1 MRYSNVC
8 DVFRLMVLNP
18 IRLTIKHGFALF
30 SRLGRLEWHRS
41 YTGIVLILSTD
52 ANIGN
57 VATGQQLHKGP
68 SVGQVDS
75 IEDGAVANDK
85 RQRTKSWRVASIGI
99 LVTCLLARNTVRRDG
114 QHGM

>member
-1 MRYSNVC
+1 
-8 DVFRLMVLNP
+8 MVLNP
-18 IRLTIKHGFALF
+18 IRLTIKHGFAPF

-75 IEDGAVANDK
+75 IADGAVANDR
-85 RQRTKSWRVASIGI
+85 RQRTKSW
-99 LVTCLLARNTVRRDG
+99 
-114 QHGM
+114 